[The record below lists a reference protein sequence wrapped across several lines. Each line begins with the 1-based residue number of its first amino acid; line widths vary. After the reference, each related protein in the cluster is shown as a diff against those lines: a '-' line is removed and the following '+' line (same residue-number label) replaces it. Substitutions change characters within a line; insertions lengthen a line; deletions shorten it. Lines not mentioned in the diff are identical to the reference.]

1 MCKTVSQPEPQ
12 TRPHVNCGME
22 KNLICSISEFLEA
35 KHNAYVPKEKRTKWD
50 SHSTEG
56 VLVGYSETSTGYR
69 ILNPS
74 TSKVTIHRDVAFDKG
89 SATNEKFI
97 IVSVTSDT
105 VQSQPTSSSSTDDQS
120 SVPDLQDNAQED
132 KCVDIEVDTD
142 EVAVTERNQSNKE
155 EPTVRRST
163 RQNKGVPAERLSYIA
178 RTHLPTEPASW
189 KEIQKLPDPEKLKWT
204 KAADEEI
211 KSLKKLQTWQLTELP
226 EGKQAIGSKW
236 IFKIKRDSECHVD
249 KYKARLVAKGF
260 TQEYGKDYDATF
272 APVAKQSTFR
282 TLLTVAAARNL
293 KVRHYD
299 IKTAF
304 LNGDVTEDLYMSQPE
319 GYVADG
325 QEHLVCKLQ
334 RSVYGLKQSARA
346 WNTKVNDILL
356 QNKFVRSKSDPCLYS
371 KFENNKWMYVLIYVD
386 DLLIVH
392 EDDEAITQFG
402 TVINEHFALKDL
414 GEISYYLGIQVERET
429 DGSFLLSQ
437 SAKIATILD
446 QFGMKDAK
454 GASTPMDTA
463 YPKLEG
469 EYDCLPDN
477 CLYRQAVGA
486 ILYIATTT
494 RPDITAAM
502 GILCRRVSNPRQRD
516 WYAVKRIMRYLKHTA
531 DLKLKICA
539 DNNLEL
545 VGFADADWA
554 GDIGDRKST
563 SGYLYKLGNSPVS
576 WSSKKQSSVALSST
590 EAEYI
595 SAAYASQE
603 AVWLRQLLADFG
615 IPPTTATI
623 MYEDN
628 QGCIKLANNDK
639 MNART
644 KHIDV
649 RHHHLRD
656 LINCDVINFVYCETN
671 MMIADA
677 LTKPLP
683 RPKFEELRFAI
694 GLV

>member
-12 TRPHVNCGME
+12 TRPHMNCGME

-74 TSKVTIHRDVAFDKG
+74 TAKVTIYRDVAFDEG
-89 SATNEKFI
+89 SATNQKFI
-97 IVSVTSDT
+97 IVSVISDT

-325 QEHLVCKLQ
+325 QEHLVCKLL

-356 QNKFVRSKSDPCLYS
+356 QNKFVRSKSDPCC
-371 KFENNKWMYVLIYVD
+371 
-386 DLLIVH
+386 
-392 EDDEAITQFG
+392 T
-402 TVINEHFALKDL
+402 
-414 GEISYYLGIQVERET
+414 
-429 DGSFLLSQ
+429 LSLR
-437 SAKIATILD
+437 T
-446 QFGMKDAK
+446 
-454 GASTPMDTA
+454 
-463 YPKLEG
+463 
-469 EYDCLPDN
+469 
-477 CLYRQAVGA
+477 
-486 ILYIATTT
+486 
-494 RPDITAAM
+494 
-502 GILCRRVSNPRQRD
+502 
-516 WYAVKRIMRYLKHTA
+516 
-531 DLKLKICA
+531 
-539 DNNLEL
+539 
-545 VGFADADWA
+545 
-554 GDIGDRKST
+554 
-563 SGYLYKLGNSPVS
+563 
-576 WSSKKQSSVALSST
+576 
-590 EAEYI
+590 I
-595 SAAYASQE
+595 SALEHGTYSII
-603 AVWLRQLLADFG
+603 W
-615 IPPTTATI
+615 
-623 MYEDN
+623 
-628 QGCIKLANNDK
+628 
-639 MNART
+639 
-644 KHIDV
+644 
-649 RHHHLRD
+649 
-656 LINCDVINFVYCETN
+656 
-671 MMIADA
+671 
-677 LTKPLP
+677 
-683 RPKFEELRFAI
+683 
-694 GLV
+694 